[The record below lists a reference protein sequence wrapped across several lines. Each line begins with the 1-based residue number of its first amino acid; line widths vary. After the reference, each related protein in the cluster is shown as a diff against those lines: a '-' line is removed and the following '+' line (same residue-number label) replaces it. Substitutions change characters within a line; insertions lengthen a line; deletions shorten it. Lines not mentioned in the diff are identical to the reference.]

1 MRTYARNH
9 NRPLSQ
15 IAKAVITHAPDTA
28 DLTTSPTTVTTH
40 PLN

>member
-15 IAKAVITHAPDTA
+15 IAKAVITHAPDIA
-28 DLTTSPTTVTTH
+28 DLTISPTR
-40 PLN
+40 PQ